1 MSSYIVTEL
10 RAPDF
15 ERVRALGLLSG
26 SGFDPALELARSWAT
41 IWVARAVPDGEPLG
55 FALVWRAADEEHL
68 IDLAVDPAFRR
79 RGIARLLL
87 ETLVTGATAAGSAVV
102 LLEVRQSNL
111 AALALYAALG
121 FTQTDV
127 RRAYYSDNGEDAV
140 VMRLDLSKPRVVDE

>member
-1 MSSYIVTEL
+1 ML
-10 RAPDF
+10 F
-15 ERVRALGLLSG
+15 
-26 SGFDPALELARSWAT
+26 RS
-41 IWVARAVPDGEPLG
+41 
-55 FALVWRAADEEHL
+55 
-68 IDLAVDPAFRR
+68 
-79 RGIARLLL
+79 GIARLLL